1 VEFSLHPYFDF
12 NKGENKMACKTS
24 CKLCKNL
31 VISQSVT
38 IVTVDGTD
46 TLVIDL
52 PARTYG
58 DNCKICIVIAQTI
71 PATAT
76 ITTPVAF
83 SIGGDTTTV
92 YPFVRCDCSQVTAC
106 AIRTRTRYSTRVST
120 NAVGGVFKS
129 LGGLSCCP
137 SNNLESLP
145 VPATATTFNVR
156 SVAEPLALNDTN
168 KLTKTTTTTTKEVLA
183 RE

>member
-1 VEFSLHPYFDF
+1 
-12 NKGENKMACKTS
+12 MACKPS

-38 IVTVDGTD
+38 VITVNSVD

-52 PARTYG
+52 PVGSYG
-58 DNCKICIVIAQTI
+58 DCCKYCIVIAQTI

-76 ITTPVAF
+76 INMPVAF

-106 AIRTRTRYSTRVST
+106 AIRTRTRYSTIVST
-120 NAVGGVFKS
+120 NAVSGVFKS

-137 SNNLESLP
+137 SNNLLSLP
-145 VPATATTFNVR
+145 VPTTA
-156 SVAEPLALNDTN
+156 VAVNETAQVMSLRKT
-168 KLTKTTTTTTKEVLA
+168 TKTTAKEVTENA
-183 RE
+183 

>member
-1 VEFSLHPYFDF
+1 
-12 NKGENKMACKTS
+12 MACKPS

-38 IVTVDGTD
+38 VVTVDGVA

-52 PARTYG
+52 PAGTYTYG
-58 DNCKICIVIAQTI
+58 DKCKYCIVIAQTI

-76 ITTPVAF
+76 INQPVAF

-92 YPFVRCDCSQVTAC
+92 YPFVRGCDCSQVTAC
-106 AIRTRTRYSTRVST
+106 AIRTRTRYSTVVST

-137 SNNLESLP
+137 TNNLLSLP
-145 VPATATTFNVR
+145 VPDATAPATGG
-156 SVAEPLALNDTN
+156 
-168 KLTKTTTTTTKEVLA
+168 EV
-183 RE
+183 

>member
-1 VEFSLHPYFDF
+1 
-12 NKGENKMACKTS
+12 MACKPS

-38 IVTVDGTD
+38 VVTVNGVD

-52 PARTYG
+52 PVGSYG
-58 DNCKICIVIAQTI
+58 DCCKYCIVIAQTI

-76 ITTPVAF
+76 INMPVAF

-106 AIRTRTRYSTRVST
+106 AIRTRTRYSTIVST
-120 NAVGGVFKS
+120 NAVSGVFKS
-129 LGGLSCCP
+129 LGGLSCYP
-137 SNNLESLP
+137 SNNLVSLP
-145 VPATATTFNVR
+145 VPATA
-156 SVAEPLALNDTN
+156 VAVNETAQVMSLRKA
-168 KLTKTTTTTTKEVLA
+168 TKTTAKEVSENA
-183 RE
+183 

>member
-1 VEFSLHPYFDF
+1 
-12 NKGENKMACKTS
+12 MACKPS
-24 CKLCKNL
+24 CQLCDKL

-38 IVTVDGTD
+38 VVTVDGVD

-58 DNCKICIVIAQTI
+58 DGCKYCIIVAQTI

-76 ITTPVAF
+76 INMPVAF
-83 SIGGDTTTV
+83 SVGGDTTTV
-92 YPFVRCDCSQVTAC
+92 YPFTRCDCSQITAC

-120 NAVGGVFKS
+120 NAIGGVFKS

-137 SNNLESLP
+137 SNNLLSLP
-145 VPATATTFNVR
+145 VPTTAVAGADVTTASIEPVAVR
-156 SVAEPLALNDTN
+156 TV
-168 KLTKTTTTTTKEVLA
+168 KTTKKEAVIN
-183 RE
+183 E